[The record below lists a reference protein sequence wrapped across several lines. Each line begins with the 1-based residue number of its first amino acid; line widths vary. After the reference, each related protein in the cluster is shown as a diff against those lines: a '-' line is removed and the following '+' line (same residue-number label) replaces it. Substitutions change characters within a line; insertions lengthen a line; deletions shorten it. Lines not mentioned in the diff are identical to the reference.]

1 MMKEKVRIVLVI
13 DIGTQSSRAMLVNQK
28 GNVLGIVKNK
38 HNPAYISTQA
48 DYAEQDPN
56 YE

>member
-1 MMKEKVRIVLVI
+1 MKDKDHIVLVI
-13 DIGTQSSRAMLVNQK
+13 DIGTQSSRAMLVDQK